1 LEVLDRSL
9 RLLHPFMPFVTE
21 EIWQKLGGVEPSI
34 MVAPY
39 PIGEEVLDDGEAE
52 RMIGAV
58 KSMITT
64 VRNARAERGFTPKE
78 RFTLYIRASNEREAT
93 FFNNHEY
100 LLGDL
105 ARLEKV
111 IVNGNPPEGTHQDV
125 VAGFEIAIAFP
136 EKTITA
142 EQAAR
147 TAKEIEKSEKELAM
161 L

>member
-1 LEVLDRSL
+1 
-9 RLLHPFMPFVTE
+9 MPFITE

-39 PIGEEVLDDGEAE
+39 PIGEEMLDDGEAE

-93 FFNNHEY
+93 FFSNYEY
-100 LLGDL
+100 LLNEM
-105 ARLEKV
+105 ARLDKV
-111 IVNGNPPEGTHQDV
+111 VVNGIPPE
-125 VAGFEIAIAFP
+125 
-136 EKTITA
+136 
-142 EQAAR
+142 AAR
-147 TAKEIEKSEKELAM
+147 IRTSWRGSRSRSHSRKRRSPPSRPRGRQRDREEPRRSWPARREARRTSSS
-161 L
+161 